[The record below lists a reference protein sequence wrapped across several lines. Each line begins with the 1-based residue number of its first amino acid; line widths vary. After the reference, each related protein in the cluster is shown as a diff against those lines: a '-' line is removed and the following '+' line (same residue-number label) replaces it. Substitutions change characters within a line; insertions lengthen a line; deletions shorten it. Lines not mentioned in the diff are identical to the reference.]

1 MAWKVRSGRALANF
15 DTPPEMAYTGRIR
28 PSWMAA
34 AVLGRE
40 ILPPEA
46 APGKSD
52 LALAAMVR
60 LADDC
65 VDEGSRAVGDRGRAL
80 PGALLRPP
88 LAGEPGDDDSQ
99 KVQ

>member
-15 DTPPEMAYTGRIR
+15 DSPPEMAYTGRIR

-34 AVLGRE
+34 AVFGRE

-52 LALAAMVR
+52 LALPAMEAWRTVSLTRGGERLGTGARLTRRVASSAACRRTRRTR
-60 LADDC
+60 LP
-65 VDEGSRAVGDRGRAL
+65 E
-80 PGALLRPP
+80 
-88 LAGEPGDDDSQ
+88 
-99 KVQ
+99 